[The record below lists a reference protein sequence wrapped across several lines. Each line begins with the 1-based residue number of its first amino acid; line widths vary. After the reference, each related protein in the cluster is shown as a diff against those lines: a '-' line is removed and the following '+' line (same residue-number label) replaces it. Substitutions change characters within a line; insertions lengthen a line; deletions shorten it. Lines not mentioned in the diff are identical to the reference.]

1 MQGIPAKYAV
11 VCDIIAVTETEGGVR
26 IMPILTM
33 QVPVD
38 ADVYYRGE
46 TLARDEGMSLYDK
59 FNEWLD
65 DYVEDAQLP
74 VDTLEALKES
84 KETLRRRHRA
94 HRLQGS
100 DWDGAVEC
108 HVGNAGDWIAV

>member
-1 MQGIPAKYAV
+1 MQDISAKDAEL
-11 VCDIIAVTETEGGVR
+11 CDIIDVTEMEGGAR

-38 ADVYYRGE
+38 ADAYYRGE
-46 TLARDEGMSLYDK
+46 TLARNEGLSLYDK

-74 VDTLEALKES
+74 VETLEALREAKDMIANGGGQEY
-84 KETLRRRHRA
+84 
-94 HRLQGS
+94 GS
-100 DWDGAVEC
+100 AEEMFEAMGIRV
-108 HVGNAGDWIAV
+108 NA